1 MIDYYKLFIVAANT
15 PGIVC
20 PMDKWIALVKANM
33 KARKVTQNQL
43 AARMGMS
50 QGGIGHWLGK
60 RRVPSLADMNRVLEE
75 LGLGYLEAALV
86 IREKGHAQAD
96 DKVAPVV
103 QYNPYFRYPVKDWK
117 QPCQVHEQRLA
128 YGPARFQAVTTT
140 PTARRSGSR

>member
-1 MIDYYKLFIVAANT
+1 
-15 PGIVC
+15 
-20 PMDKWIALVKANM
+20 MDKWIALVKANM

-75 LGLGYLEAALV
+75 LGLGYLRAALV
-86 IREKGHAQAD
+86 IREKGHAPAD

-103 QYNPYFRYPVKDWK
+103 QYNPYFRYPVKT
-117 QPCQVHEQRLA
+117 
-128 YGPARFQAVTTT
+128 GNSPARSTNSVWPTDPRDFRQATTT